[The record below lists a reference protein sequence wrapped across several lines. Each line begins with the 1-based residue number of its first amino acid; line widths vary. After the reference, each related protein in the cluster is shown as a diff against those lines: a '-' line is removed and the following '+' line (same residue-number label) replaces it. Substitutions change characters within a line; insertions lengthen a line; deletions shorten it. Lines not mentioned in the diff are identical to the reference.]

1 MRQEL
6 PLLFSDIDV
15 LNLVDNTGYKITVK
29 KGDMLFG
36 INKLD
41 IYTISTFDPS
51 DDKLEVINGVVNDFG
66 LNKYNSLFVDLVVK
80 KNNLDHINTVTFS
93 QDNSFI
99 GKTYQEVL
107 KEFLD
112 QAIPFIKTFGN
123 RLNEKIRDLKLIV
136 KNKIKDN
143 RLGNY
148 DEDIWNKVKI
158 GDQIYVLNIET
169 CGSINEKVYQDSVYF
184 GIIKNIIIENEI
196 NDLGFKDVIIDMI
209 PMNSDISEF
218 TLVALKST
226 SVIGYSID
234 DVFDGYYIKSL
245 ESLESLNK
253 TLTCIKDQLNQLTV
267 DLELYRIENKMNIA
281 KEKNIANQKI
291 EEDNINSML
300 LKAEKRIKTT
310 PPSFKELDEFGNT
323 TRYD

>member
-1 MRQEL
+1 MSQSH
-6 PLLFSDIDV
+6 FK
-15 LNLVDNTGYKITVK
+15 LVN
-29 KGDMLFG
+29 KGDTIFG

-41 IYTISTFDPS
+41 IYLISSFNPS
-51 DDKLEVINGVVNDFG
+51 VDGIEIIEGVVNGFG
-66 LNKYNSLFVDLVVK
+66 LNKYSDLFVDLVVK
-80 KNNLDHINTVTFS
+80 KDNLDQTSIVSFS
-93 QDNSFI
+93 QNYSFI

-107 KEFLD
+107 EEFLD
-112 QAIPFIKTFGN
+112 QAIPFIKTLDQT
-123 RLNEKIRDLKLIV
+123 LNEKIRNLKSTVDINI
-136 KNKIKDN
+136 KNN

-148 DEDIWNKVKI
+148 DKDIWNKVKI
-158 GDQIYVLNIET
+158 GDVIYVLDIENVDT
-169 CGSINEKVYQDSVYF
+169 ITQGIYRDPDDPVSTEK
-184 GIIKNIIIENEI
+184 IKNISIENEI
-196 NDLGFKDVIIDMI
+196 NDLGFKDVIIDMVPI
-209 PMNSDISEF
+209 ISDIGEF

-310 PPSFKELDEFGNT
+310 APSFKELDEFGNT